1 MAETFVPL
9 ISSSQAGPLGF
20 AHLPRLWLK
29 MRAHAAGVLPEG
41 YRHGAGGFDEALLT
55 KLGVDLG
62 AFTGFIDAEAP
73 DYLTCEAWIRAH
85 AADTSLALARA
96 FTGHIATFEMPDPRL
111 SEWTARFGL
120 SAGTFTKGYGMNQ
133 LDDWDGIHVQLRSPA
148 ASPLVPAVGSGVA
161 GPLGVRHL
169 PRMWLKY
176 RLHGAGRLAEG
187 YKHGRGFDKMVTDA
201 LGLDPDALATFVEG
215 EQPDYLATEAWVR
228 QHATALNPPAIAE
241 LNERILATK
250 LMEKFAVDT
259 RARLGITDLAVD
271 RSIALND
278 LDDWLTLHQQLKAVV
293 RV

>member
-29 MRAHAAGVLPEG
+29 MRAHAAGALPEG
-41 YRHGAGGFDEALLT
+41 YRHGTGGFDEALLT

-73 DYLTCEAWIRAH
+73 DYLTCEAWIHAH
-85 AADTSLALARA
+85 AADASPASGRE
-96 FTGHIATFEMPDPRL
+96 FTAHIAGFDMPDPRL

-133 LDDWDGIHVQLRSPA
+133 LDDWDAVHVQLRAPA
-148 ASPLVPAVGSGVA
+148 RSPLVPAIGSSVA
-161 GPLGVRHL
+161 GPLGVMQL

-176 RLHGAGRLAEG
+176 RLRRAGRLAEG
-187 YKHGRGFDKMVTDA
+187 YNHGRGCDKMVTEA
-201 LGLDPDALATFVEG
+201 LGLDPDAFAAFVETG
-215 EQPDYLATEAWVR
+215 QPDYLATEAWVR
-228 QHATALNPPAIAE
+228 QHAAAPNPQTIAE
-241 LNERILATK
+241 LNERILATQPI
-250 LMEKFAVDT
+250 E
-259 RARLGITDLAVD
+259 
-271 RSIALND
+271 ND
-278 LDDWLTLHQQLKAVV
+278 LEDWLALHRQLKAVV